1 MRVDQISGLIIHYQ
15 NHNILFRSGSL
26 RIKYASTKLDTTDV
40 EPSNTKFSNGDE
52 VITDLN
58 KFA

>member
-1 MRVDQISGLIIHYQ
+1 MVLTHYQ

-26 RIKYASTKLDTTDV
+26 LIKYASTKLDTTDV
-40 EPSNTKFSNGDE
+40 EPSNTKFGNGDE
-52 VITDLN
+52 VIINLN